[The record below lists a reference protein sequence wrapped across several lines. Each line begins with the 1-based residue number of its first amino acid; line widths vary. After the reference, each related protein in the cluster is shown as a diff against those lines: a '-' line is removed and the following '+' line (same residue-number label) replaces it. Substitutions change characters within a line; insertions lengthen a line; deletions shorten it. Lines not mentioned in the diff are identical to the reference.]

1 MYYCKDYIRKFA
13 LSSVWAHSFSKFKS
27 PICIYDII
35 NIKIKQGVIMAA
47 LLNET
52 VLWWHWIVFGI
63 VLLILEMSTGT
74 FFMLGLGVAAIIVG
88 IIDTTMNTSFTVE
101 LSVWMLL
108 SILAIAA
115 WFKWFRE
122 PPLTDSGQ
130 SNYRLDTLGI
140 VMEDIQP
147 HSRGKVTFDTPVL
160 GNTSWHATAKV
171 DIDKDTRVQIVQING
186 QLIEVKP
193 I

>member
-1 MYYCKDYIRKFA
+1 MI
-13 LSSVWAHSFSKFKS
+13 
-27 PICIYDII
+27 
-35 NIKIKQGVIMAA
+35 A

-63 VLLILEMSTGT
+63 ALLILDMTMGT
-74 FFMLGLGVAAIIVG
+74 FFILCLGVAAIIVG
-88 IIDTTMNTSFTVE
+88 IIDTFVGTSFTVE
-101 LSVWMLL
+101 LTIWMIL

-122 PPLTDSGQ
+122 NPITDSGQ
-130 SNYRLDTLGI
+130 SNYRLDTLGV

-160 GNTSWHATAKV
+160 GNTSWHAISKV
-171 DIDKDTRVQIVQING
+171 DIDKNTRVKIVQING
-186 QLIEVKP
+186 QLIEVEPLKKS
-193 I
+193 

>member
-1 MYYCKDYIRKFA
+1 MI
-13 LSSVWAHSFSKFKS
+13 
-27 PICIYDII
+27 
-35 NIKIKQGVIMAA
+35 A

-63 VLLILEMSTGT
+63 ILLILEMSTGT
-74 FFMLGLGVAAIIVG
+74 FFMLGLGVAAIVVG
-88 IIDTTMNTSFTVE
+88 IIDATVSTSFTVE
-101 LSVWMLL
+101 LIIWIIL
-108 SILAIAA
+108 SLLAIAT

-171 DIDKDTRVQIVQING
+171 DIDKNTRVQIVQING